1 MDIYQRKDFDD
12 CLEKIRRINAERRP
26 NKALLSQLYQSQQ
39 TIIEKLDS
47 LDKETIW
54 GTNVAIYGLAF
65 AFATYAVAT
74 IFKNVLQGI
83 DGLLL
88 ASVMLWLGS
97 RNNRK
102 KFRDNKQ
109 VKFTFYFIMGM
120 VLALAYLSVR
130 YIYTI
135 PT

>member
-12 CLEKIRRINAERRP
+12 CLEKIRRINADGKP
-26 NKALLSQLYQSQQ
+26 NKTQLSQLSQSQQ
-39 TIIEKLDS
+39 TIIEKLDNVE
-47 LDKETIW
+47 KETIL
-54 GTNVAIYGLAF
+54 GTNVAIYGLSF

-83 DGLLL
+83 DGLIL
-88 ASVMLWLGS
+88 ASVMLWLGN

-102 KFRDNKQ
+102 KFRDKKQ

-120 VLALAYLSVR
+120 VIALAYLSVK
-130 YIYTI
+130 YIFTI
-135 PT
+135 PS